1 MVLSDKS
8 TLLYTYRDLR
18 AKKHLDEKGLFALE
32 KPADW
37 SYKPID
43 ALIGYIINITSEQ
56 NRVARS
62 QLLLTDKKHTSKLKR
77 IFLQKDGFKSN

>member
-1 MVLSDKS
+1 MVLADKS

-62 QLLLTDKKHTSKLKR
+62 QLLLTDKKHISKLKR